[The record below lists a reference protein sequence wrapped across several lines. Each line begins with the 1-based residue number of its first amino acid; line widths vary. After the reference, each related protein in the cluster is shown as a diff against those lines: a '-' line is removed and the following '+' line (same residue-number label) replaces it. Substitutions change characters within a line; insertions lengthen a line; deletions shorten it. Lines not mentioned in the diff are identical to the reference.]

1 MADIRYNN
9 EFCLV
14 TESGQ
19 PILCELL
26 SGRVETNQPI
36 SKFTPKNDVLELTGL
51 TSEMVDM
58 ALVDISK
65 KEVPVN
71 VVWIESEPR
80 TQASDEAVEKLNN
93 SGVTVITVKI

>member
-1 MADIRYNN
+1 MSDIRYNN

-14 TESGQ
+14 TENSN
-19 PILCELL
+19 PVLCELL

-51 TSEMVDM
+51 TSEMVDI
-58 ALVDISK
+58 ALIDISK

-80 TQASDEAVEKLNN
+80 TQVSDEAVEKLNN
-93 SGVTVITVKI
+93 SGVTVITVTI

>member
-14 TESGQ
+14 TENGQ
-19 PILCELL
+19 PVLCELL

-51 TSEMVDM
+51 TSEMVDI
-58 ALVDISK
+58 ALIDISEK
-65 KEVPVN
+65 QVSVD

-80 TQASDEAVEKLNN
+80 TQASDKAVEKLNN
-93 SGVTVITVKI
+93 SGVTVITVTI

>member
-19 PILCELL
+19 PVLCELL

-51 TSEMVDM
+51 TSEMVDIT
-58 ALVDISK
+58 LIDISEK
-65 KEVPVN
+65 QVSVD

-80 TQASDEAVEKLNN
+80 TQVSDEAVEKLNN
-93 SGVTVITVKI
+93 SGVTVITVTI